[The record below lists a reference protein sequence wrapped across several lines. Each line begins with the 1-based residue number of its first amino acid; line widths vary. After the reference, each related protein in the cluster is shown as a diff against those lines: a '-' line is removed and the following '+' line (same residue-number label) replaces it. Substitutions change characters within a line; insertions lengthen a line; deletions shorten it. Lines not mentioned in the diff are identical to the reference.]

1 MRYLLLSVILF
12 LTLAT
17 PATAHPGD
25 TNSYG
30 GHYDRSTG
38 EYHYHHGYEAH
49 EHYDMDD
56 DGDMDCPYDFDDQT
70 GRNSGSPSS
79 SASTTRAPVS
89 TDSTD
94 YQRGYDDGHDDGYDE
109 GKKYVNITA
118 DRRYEEG
125 LEEGLET
132 GRTAGYAD
140 GYNAGY
146 SKARTLAFWAA
157 GLISVFF
164 LLISRHRKKG
174 REAEERE
181 WEARYERA
189 LGELRSEVMAMR
201 TKAEQIKAEHEFQL
215 KQLNYNHE
223 LDLQKT
229 VGRTELLMRLHA
241 NDPRAKEQ
249 LGIPLDIHFNGSDI
263 YIGTPSVD
271 YPYGKLTVFTSYSG
285 TRYHFECGC
294 SGSYTPNLIYD
305 VIEQKEPCKRCAAG
319 RITPTYVPGW
329 YTEHKRLC
337 MNQRRIEINRPLP
350 PQRPPALAQKIINA
364 SPERPYGAVP
374 ITLPELEELALKMGV
389 DLRTALKIRNMEL
402 RQVGKLP
409 VYYDGEL

>member
-1 MRYLLLSVILF
+1 MRYLLLSVILL

-49 EHYDMDD
+49 EHYDVDD

-70 GRNSGSPSS
+70 GRNSGSPTA
-79 SASTTRAPVS
+79 SASTTRASVS
-89 TDSTD
+89 TDSID
-94 YQRGYDDGHDDGYDE
+94 YRRGYEDGHDDGYDE

-118 DRRYEEG
+118 DSRY
-125 LEEGLET
+125 EEGLET
-132 GRTAGYAD
+132 GRVAGYAD

-157 GLISVFF
+157 GLIGLFF
-164 LLISRHRKKG
+164 LLISRHRKKC

-181 WEARYERA
+181 SEARYERA
-189 LGELRSEVMAMR
+189 LEELRAEVVAMR
-201 TKAEQIKAEHEFQL
+201 TKAEQIKTEHEFKL

-223 LDLQKT
+223 LDLQKV
-229 VGRTELLMRLHA
+229 VGRTELLTRLHA

-249 LGIPLDIHFNGSDI
+249 LGIPLDVHFNGSDI

-271 YPYGKLTVFTSYSG
+271 YPYGELTVFTSYSG

-305 VIEQKEPCKRCAAG
+305 VIEQNEPCKRCAAG

-337 MNQRRIEINRPLP
+337 MNQRRIEINRPFP
-350 PQRPPALAQKIINA
+350 PQSPPALTQKNVKA
-364 SPERPYGAVP
+364 SPARPYGAVP
-374 ITLPELEELALKMGV
+374 ITLSELEELALKMGV

-402 RQVGKLP
+402 RHVGKPP